1 MTMQIT
7 DQPKVGMLTAD
18 EEDLEQL
25 FEILEK
31 DAADN
36 PDIFSAFP
44 ARDVLETEVEKENVT
59 RFTIYG
65 ETIGIACGG
74 SFYFREK
81 FLQYADEAKEK
92 FVN

>member
-1 MTMQIT
+1 
-7 DQPKVGMLTAD
+7 MLTAD

-44 ARDVLETEVEKENVT
+44 ARDVFETELEKENVT

-74 SFYFREK
+74 NFYFREK

-92 FVN
+92 FVS